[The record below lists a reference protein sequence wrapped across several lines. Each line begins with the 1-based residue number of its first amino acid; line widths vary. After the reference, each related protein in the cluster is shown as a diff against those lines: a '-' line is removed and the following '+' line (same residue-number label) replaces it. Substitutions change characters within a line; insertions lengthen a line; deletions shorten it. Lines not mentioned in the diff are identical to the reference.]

1 MKKNII
7 FTTILSFISTVVF
20 ANRFPQPDF
29 QSGYVFPEQYFFTPN
44 EALWSYID
52 IFLLVALMGFVAWAV
67 IKKQIRWPV
76 IVTSIISIAYF
87 GFFRYGCICS
97 VGSLQNVAVSLVGGV
112 EIPLFVL
119 LLFILP
125 IVFTLFFGR
134 VFCAGVCPLG
144 ALQEI
149 VNIKNYQLSKTVTG
163 VLSVFPWIYLGFA
176 VLFAITHSG
185 FIICRYDPFVGIFR
199 LGGPFPLMLFGV
211 ILLVFSVFTGRPF
224 CRFICPYGAILSVFS
239 RFSFYQVKI
248 TKKECNN
255 CELCHNACPV
265 DAIRPPYE
273 NKVKESRSEGVKRIL
288 RYLVFLP
295 LMIVAGAITM
305 SLMSDRLSR
314 MNENVR
320 LYHAVVEHQANP
332 QPTQS
337 LKLEAFFGQEVK
349 TVNDLFVASE
359 IIKSDFRRFSRIIG
373 GFLGLVIGLTLIG
386 LSTKRT
392 RKIYGVDD
400 ANCIC
405 CGRCFSYCPQNGL
418 VMSSETTCSRDIP

>member
-7 FTTILSFISTVVF
+7 FTTILSFISTVFF
-20 ANRFPQPDF
+20 AQSHSRFPQPDF
-29 QSGYVFPEQYFFTPN
+29 QSGYVFPEQYFRTPN
-44 EALWSYID
+44 EAFWSYFD
-52 IFLLVALMGFVAWAV
+52 IFLLVALMSFVAWAV
-67 IKKQIRWPV
+67 IKKQVRWPV

-97 VGSLQNVAVSLVGGV
+97 VGSLQNVVLSLVGGIH
-112 EIPLFVL
+112 IPLFVV

-125 IVFTLFFGR
+125 IVFALFFGR

-149 VNIKNYQLSKTVTG
+149 VNIKNYQLSKAVTG

-199 LGGPFPLMLFGV
+199 LGGATPLIAFGV
-211 ILLVFSVFTGRPF
+211 VLLIISIFTGRPF

-248 TKKECNN
+248 TKKECIN
-255 CELCHNACPV
+255 CDLCYNACPV

-288 RYLVFLP
+288 RYVVFLP
-295 LMIVAGAITM
+295 LMIAAGAITM
-305 SLMSDRLSR
+305 LMLSDRLSR
-314 MNENVR
+314 MNEDVR

-332 QPTQS
+332 QMRQS

-349 TVNDLFVASE
+349 TVDDLFAVSE
-359 IIKSDFRRFSRIIG
+359 IIKADFRRFSRIIG

-392 RKIYGVDD
+392 RKTYDIDD

-405 CGRCFSYCPQNGL
+405 CGRCFSYCPQNL
-418 VMSSETTCSRDIP
+418 S

>member
-7 FTTILSFISTVVF
+7 FTTILSFIATTLF
-20 ANRFPQPDF
+20 GNRFPQPDF

-52 IFLLVALMGFVAWAV
+52 IFLLVALMGFVTWAV
-67 IKKQIRWPV
+67 IKKQVRWPV
-76 IVTSIISIAYF
+76 ILTSIISIAYF

-97 VGSLQNVAVSLVGGV
+97 VGSLQNVALALVSDTHSL
-112 EIPLFVL
+112 PLFVL
-119 LLFILP
+119 LLFVLP
-125 IVFTLFFGR
+125 IVFALFFGR

-199 LGGPFPLMLFGV
+199 MGGQSSLIFFGV
-211 ILLVFSVFTGRPF
+211 ILLIFSVFTGRPF

-288 RYLVFLP
+288 RYAVFLP
-295 LMIVAGAITM
+295 LMVVAGAVTM
-305 SLMSDRLSR
+305 LMLSDRLSR
-314 MNENVR
+314 MNEDVR

-332 QPTQS
+332 QPVQS

-349 TVNDLFVASE
+349 TVDDLFAVSE
-359 IIKSDFRRFSRIIG
+359 IIKADFRRSSRIIG

-392 RKIYGVDD
+392 RKIYDIDD

-405 CGRCFSYCPQNGL
+405 CGKCFSHCPQNL
-418 VMSSETTCSRDIP
+418 S

>member
-7 FTTILSFISTVVF
+7 LTTILSFISTVVF

-67 IKKQIRWPV
+67 IKKQVRWPV

-97 VGSLQNVAVSLVGGV
+97 VGSLQNVALSLVGGV
-112 EIPLFVL
+112 QIPLFVL

-199 LGGPFPLMLFGV
+199 LGSPFPLMLFGV

-239 RFSFYQVKI
+239 KISFYQVKL

-314 MNENVR
+314 MNEDVR

-349 TVNDLFVASE
+349 TVDDLFAVSE

-392 RKIYGVDD
+392 RKTYDIDD

-405 CGRCFSYCPQNGL
+405 CGRCFSYCPQNL
-418 VMSSETTCSRDIP
+418 S

>member
-7 FTTILSFISTVVF
+7 LTTILSFISTVVF

-67 IKKQIRWPV
+67 IKKQVRWPV

-97 VGSLQNVAVSLVGGV
+97 VGSLQNVALSLVGGV
-112 EIPLFVL
+112 QIPLFVL

-239 RFSFYQVKI
+239 KISFYQVKL

-314 MNENVR
+314 MNEDVR

-349 TVNDLFVASE
+349 TVDDLFAVSE

-392 RKIYGVDD
+392 RKTYDIDD

-405 CGRCFSYCPQNGL
+405 CGRCFSYCPQNL
-418 VMSSETTCSRDIP
+418 S